1 MPNIDSISVSISADA
16 SRATKGIDDLIQS
29 LDKLNR
35 AVGAMNGVRAA
46 AASLEELSKGL
57 SALNQAHISQGLIRN
72 IGALSTSL
80 QALSAVRVDSA
91 SLTTL
96 AESIDY
102 LSAMKLPAS
111 FAGRIGDMATAL
123 GRLGGVSWNS
133 GTMTSAAESID
144 RLAGTRIR
152 VSTLKQIS
160 DLASALDRLSSVNIN
175 SASLMTAGAALEQ
188 FSGIRVSAV
197 LSRQLTELSTALHNL
212 QGVTVTGAI
221 FTSLA
226 AGLSQLAPVRIPAT
240 VSNQITRF
248 TQAVMPLMTGTFDGN
263 AFYTM
268 VNALNHAGSIR
279 IPATVS
285 TQVKRFADSLTSLN
299 GAGTID
305 SRLGRRLNEITTAL
319 SNLNGVT
326 LPNNLGSS
334 LKDISKANSQLNS
347 SGDSN
352 NNGQTLLSG
361 LVKLGTLKMVAN
373 QFANLIHLSNQ
384 YQEDLNLFTASLGKY
399 AEEAKQYAETVS
411 EALGIDPSVWLRNQG
426 VFQTLITG
434 FGVVND
440 RAYTMS
446 KNLTQLGYDLSSY
459 FNITVEDA
467 MQKLQS
473 GIAGELEPLRRLGYD
488 LSEARLKAIALEK
501 GITSTYRE
509 MTQAEKSQLRYEA
522 ILSQVTV
529 AQGDMARTL
538 NAPANQLRILSAQ
551 LTMAGREIGNVFIPM
566 LNAILPPAIAVV
578 KAIREI
584 AESIASLFG
593 FTLTDVDYSGI
604 TDTSAATEDLTQQLD
619 NTAQSA
625 KEAKKQLMGFD
636 EINQLKD
643 PSSSGT
649 KGNKDDNAF
658 GSNWDWDLSEYDF
671 LGNAITS
678 RVADITNKLTP
689 YVNWIKD
696 HIEDI
701 GVGLGG
707 ILLWA
712 NRIGK
717 EGLTSL
723 KNFAVDG
730 VSAVVGASLSIKF
743 ENEYLDDGQL
753 SSLGKQ
759 ILATALGISGGT
771 RALTRILNMF
781 RKGQDNNV
789 QIASGLTFSIGGVLT
804 LIPVVDDMLE
814 NGVTFQNAIEGVI
827 AAAEIGIGAC
837 KLIDPNNTM
846 TKGQK
851 VVGTLGAAIMVGGV
865 VTLITS
871 VDEAIEN
878 GDNWLESANSLK
890 SMAGIGLGAAITRF
904 SWGSK
909 DEGVLKKIG
918 GSASLAAGVILGV
931 GALVQIKASV
941 DDAIEN
947 SEEPWQAVI
956 DTLPQALEGGLA
968 VALTA
973 AGLGANAGLAA
984 GLGMLGFATVA
995 IGVGLYVAH
1004 VEAERLAKIKDAEG
1018 WGDVEASAE
1027 DMQRVAQALFD
1038 SIDIDAKL
1046 EVGRVAVTNL
1056 NDAKQN
1062 TLTAVQNLQKYMSAL
1077 TRTDPV
1083 TMQVTIDPK
1092 AADDLYSELTTT
1104 VIPALRQQIS
1114 AGEELLKVNAVW
1126 GGVVDTSGAEFE
1138 AELIAFNSFDQQML
1152 TLGES
1157 LGEKLQ
1163 EGLRHGFSAELTS
1176 TITAL
1181 QESYQIMQ
1189 NALLYG
1195 NTAGQT
1201 EIKRQNILNEL
1212 SNWNKDSVSGTYQKY
1227 LDLQGSTRTELEN
1240 DYNNQTQEWMT
1251 RLYQW
1256 QYVSDAYS
1264 QRLSDTGLSDEQ
1276 RAIYQQQWEEAQAN
1290 IAALTEIVS
1299 KRNAEDRD
1307 NYVNRALAELFPT
1320 DIFSTIVNQ
1329 VFADKMGVYDA
1340 DDLAAYGNDQDLT
1353 ATMNSIQTMIEG
1365 IINDDL
1371 LNGLVTDLPTGFY
1384 NILTELMNKD
1394 LVDQALS
1401 EMGYTVNGEELRTA
1415 AAEVEDAASTLSE
1428 AGEAVADVVDSGR
1441 EVGDTIKNNVLPLK
1455 NAFKTAEG
1463 VMSTG
1468 YRAGLAL
1475 GGAANTL
1482 NGLSLPKEIKFYI
1495 NLGGDRDTQIKGGSQ
1510 TLYGND
1516 GSLGIVAKYA
1526 KGGLPPTGSVFVAG
1540 EKGPELV
1547 GMIGNKTAVVNDR
1560 QIADTVAAQMENN
1573 PLDETRLAAAIV
1585 SALRTAGMGAVYLDG
1600 RQLAN
1605 SINAETR
1612 RIGRPAIQL

>member
-35 AVGAMNGVRAA
+35 A
-46 AASLEELSKGL
+46 
-57 SALNQAHISQGLIRN
+57 LN
-72 IGALSTSL
+72 STGNL
-80 QALSAVRVDSA
+80 QA
-91 SLTTL
+91 
-96 AESIDY
+96 
-102 LSAMKLPAS
+102 
-111 FAGRIGDMATAL
+111 AG
-123 GRLGGVSWNS
+123 
-133 GTMTSAAESID
+133 
-144 RLAGTRIR
+144 
-152 VSTLKQIS
+152 
-160 DLASALDRLSSVNIN
+160 DRLSSLAQGLSHIQNVKI
-175 SASLMTAGAALEQ
+175 SPAL
-188 FSGIRVSAV
+188 GRN
-197 LSRQLTELSTALHNL
+197 LSSLSTAMDAL
-212 QGVTVTGAI
+212 GKVTYDSARVESFA
-221 FTSLA
+221 TSMRTIA
-226 AGLSQLAPVRIPAT
+226 QVKIPAT
-240 VSNQITRF
+240 VSNQIR
-248 TQAVMPLMTGTFDGN
+248 
-263 AFYTM
+263 
-268 VNALNHAGSIR
+268 
-279 IPATVS
+279 
-285 TQVKRFADSLTSLN
+285 
-299 GAGTID
+299 
-305 SRLGRRLNEITTAL
+305 RLGESMQPFATMSGLNDSVVKSVKNLTTAL
-319 SNLNGVT
+319 SKLDGIT

-334 LKDISKANSQLNS
+334 LKDISKANSQLKS
-347 SGDSN
+347 SGDSS

-384 YQEDLNLFTASLGKY
+384 YQEDLNLFTASLGEY
-399 AEEAKQYAETVS
+399 AEEAKQYAQTVS

-649 KGNKDDNAF
+649 TGNKDENSF
-658 GSNWDWDLSEYDF
+658 GSNWNWDLSEYDF

-696 HIEDI
+696 HIEEI

-707 ILLWA
+707 ILLWV
-712 NRIGK
+712 NRIGT

-743 ENEYLDDGQL
+743 ENEYLDDGKL

-781 RKGQDNNV
+781 RKDKGNNV

-814 NGVTFQNAIEGVI
+814 NGVTFENAIEGVI

-890 SMAGIGLGAAITRF
+890 SMAAIGLGAAFTRF

-909 DEGVLKKIG
+909 DEGLLKKIG

-947 SEEPWQAVI
+947 SEDPWQAVI
-956 DTLPQALEGGLA
+956 DTLPQALEGGLS

-984 GLGMLGFATVA
+984 GLGMLAAAA
-995 IGVGLYVAH
+995 IPIAVGLYVAH

-1027 DMQRVAQALFD
+1027 DMQRVAQAIFD
-1038 SIDIDAKL
+1038 DIDIDAKL

-1056 NDAKQN
+1056 SDAKQN
-1062 TLTAVQNLQKYMSAL
+1062 TLTAVQNLQKYMTAL

-1126 GGVVDTSGAEFE
+1126 GGVVDTSGQEFQMQVE
-1138 AELIAFNSFDQQML
+1138 AFNSFDQQML
-1152 TLGES
+1152 NVGKT

-1163 EGLRHGFSAELTS
+1163 EGLRSGFSSELTA

-1181 QESYQIMQ
+1181 QTEYQIMQ
-1189 NALLYG
+1189 EALIYG
-1195 NTAGQT
+1195 QTAGKT
-1201 EIKRQNILNEL
+1201 ELKRQQIIAEL
-1212 SNWNKDSVSGTYQKY
+1212 STWNKDSVSGTYQKY
-1227 LDLQGSTRTELEN
+1227 LDLQDSTRTELGTN
-1240 DYNNQTQEWMT
+1240 YDNMTQEWMS
-1251 RLYQW
+1251 RLGLW
-1256 QYVSDAYS
+1256 QYYANSYQELANS
-1264 QRLSDTGLSDEQ
+1264 TGISDEE
-1276 RAIYQQQWEEAQAN
+1276 RADYQLKWEQAQAQ
-1290 IAALTEIVS
+1290 IALIQAEID
-1299 KRNAEDRD
+1299 KRTPEDRE
-1307 NYVNRALAELFPT
+1307 NYIIRSLQDLFPT

-1329 VFADKMGVYDA
+1329 VFADKMSVYDA
-1340 DDLAAYGNDQDLT
+1340 DDLAAYGNDQNLT

-1371 LNGLVTDLPTGFY
+1371 LNGLVTDLPTKFY
-1384 NILTELMNKD
+1384 NILTELMSKD

-1401 EMGYTVNGEELRTA
+1401 DMGYTVNGEELKTA

-1475 GGAANTL
+1475 SGAANTL
-1482 NGLSLPKEIKFYI
+1482 NGLSLPKEVKFYI

-1510 TLYGND
+1510 TLYGNE
-1516 GSLGIVAKYA
+1516 GSLGVVATYA
-1526 KGGLPPTGSVFVAG
+1526 TGGLPPTGSVFVAG

-1573 PLDETRLAAAIV
+1573 SLDENRLAAAIV
-1585 SALRTAGMGAVYLDG
+1585 SALRTAGVGAVYLDG